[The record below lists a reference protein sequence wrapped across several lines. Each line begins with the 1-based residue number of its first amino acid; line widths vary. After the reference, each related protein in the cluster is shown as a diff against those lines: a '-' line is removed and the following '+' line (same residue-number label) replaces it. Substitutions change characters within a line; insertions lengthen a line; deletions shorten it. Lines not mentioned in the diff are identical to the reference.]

1 MRTKRGGKAP
11 LLPEKPVK
19 HKRPLSRAEGAP
31 FPHEGYKKTDMD
43 DTMSVFF
50 SRWWT
55 RQASNL
61 RQSGYEP
68 GALPTE
74 LRVQQREYD
83 SILFIWQEKRSW
95 LRPKCS
101 PGTGR
106 AAACIKGLQGAART
120 LFPFPEAAGARACA
134 GNHAPRFPGQGAPP
148 FRARLPPRFLS
159 PPAFPFRHKKIS
171 PSLGWTG

>member
-101 PGTGR
+101 PGTGH
-106 AAACIKGLQGAART
+106 AAACIKGPARGST
-120 LFPFPEAAGARACA
+120 RPFPLPGSSRSKSMRRKPCAAFSRTGSA
-134 GNHAPRFPGQGAPP
+134 P